1 MFLVPPTMSR
11 AHDEYTVIVENPV
24 LMTCEVTGIPAP
36 QVTWTTH
43 GQDVA
48 DVKDVADTFHVLAN
62 GALRID
68 HVTAE
73 HAGMYEC
80 VASNVAGNASMSV
93 TLNVQGIFTL
103 EISYLYP

>member
-1 MFLVPPTMSR
+1 MSR
-11 AHDEYTVIVENPV
+11 SHDEYTVIVDNPI
-24 LMTCEVTGIPAP
+24 LMSCEVTGIPAP
-36 QVTWTTH
+36 RVTWTSSF
-43 GQDVA
+43 A
-48 DVKDVADTFHVLAN
+48 DVTDAVVLAN

-93 TLNVQGIFTL
+93 MLNVQGMSTL
-103 EISYLYP
+103 DLHCIYYSSACFIRPIK